1 MNSRLSLDKCYF
13 PYKIVMWPFSTT
25 IAYSSLWY
33 YLTMKQR
40 NSNIYKCSKVANDS
54 AWKWS
59 QYSSNI
65 HAEVKYHT
73 NLVEIDMKQQI
84 S

>member
-1 MNSRLSLDKCYF
+1 MNLLSVDKAKSSKLRF
-13 PYKIVMWPFSTT
+13 G
-25 IAYSSLWY
+25 IALFD

-40 NSNIYKCSKVANDS
+40 NSNIHKCSKVANDS